1 MKRLCL
7 QLAVALSSVAFF
19 NIARAAVV
27 TGSVFCDA
35 NQDGI
40 LDNGDVAIPG
50 VLVVI
55 TNQTGSFSNADVT
68 ATDGSFSI
76 RIPNFSASAEVKDP
90 LSQTYV
96 ETLSPL
102 SLPTG
107 STIALPFAI
116 SNITSTP
123 AYFVSF
129 GPDLTNF
136 IFASGSG
143 NSSTGDWLINNPQ
156 CGSSAGNCKVSGDA
170 HISGQREI
178 DHAFGGTVLS
188 GDTPS
193 GHWVDVSHRLRLSFV
208 STQIQ
213 SVSCG
218 TGTIDFS
225 GTGTL
230 RHTVGGDPL
239 TRSVLF
245 TARVTNL
252 STGRKNKITDGYY
265 FRVFTEDGTTL
276 ELVSDDTADP
286 TDVAPVTVPSGNLRI
301 QSE

>member
-7 QLAVALSSVAFF
+7 QLAVVLSSVVLSNFAH
-19 NIARAAVV
+19 AAVV

-35 NQDGI
+35 NQDGL
-40 LDNGDVAIPG
+40 LDNGDIAIPG

-68 ATDGSFSI
+68 GVDGSFSI
-76 RIPNFSASAEVKDP
+76 RIPNFNANAEAKDP
-90 LSQTYV
+90 LSQSYV
-96 ETLSPL
+96 ETLSAP
-102 SLPTG
+102 SLPAG
-107 STIALPFAI
+107 STIVLPLAI
-116 SNITSTP
+116 TNITSTP
-123 AYFVSF
+123 AYFISF
-129 GPDLTNF
+129 GPDRTNF

-143 NSSTGDWLINNPQ
+143 NSSTGDWLINNPE

-170 HISGQREI
+170 HTTTERDI
-178 DHAFGGTVLS
+178 DHAFGGTVLA
-188 GDTPS
+188 GDPPS
-193 GHWVDVSHRLRLSFV
+193 GHWVDASHHLRVTFV

-230 RHTVGGDPL
+230 RSTNGKNRE
-239 TRSVLF
+239 TTSVLF
-245 TARVTNL
+245 TARVTNN
-252 STGRKNKITDGYY
+252 SAGRKNKVVEGYY

-276 ELVSDDTADP
+276 ELVSTDLNDP
-286 TDVAPVTVPSGNLRI
+286 TDIAPVPVSLGNLRI